1 MWCGSADPKFGPR
14 LACQAIVN
22 AHQDRRLRWA
32 VIPAGCVLGNSVN
45 HIELHVDIQ
54 ERLVSI
60 HGSLETALQWMCQLL
75 NDEDLDEWARSWSAN
90 NNVNNYELEM
100 LPLDLGSTIPELLP
114 LIR

>member
-1 MWCGSADPKFGPR
+1 MWCGAAEPKFGPR

-45 HIELHVDIQ
+45 HIELHEDIQ
-54 ERLVSI
+54 QRLISL
-60 HGSLETALQWMCQLL
+60 HGSLETALHWMCQLL
-75 NDEDLDEWARSWSAN
+75 NDDDLDEWARAWSAN

-100 LPLDLGSTIPELLP
+100 LPLDVNGELPELVP